1 MKERNGMEAKEF
13 SLRECYILACYG
25 LRASI
30 RAGKLEGFSKEEED
44 EIQED
49 AAEGVQDVREGV

>member
-1 MKERNGMEAKEF
+1 MEAKGF

-25 LRASI
+25 LRASL
-30 RAGKLEGFSKEEED
+30 RAGKLEGFSKEEEKD

-49 AAEGVQDVREGV
+49 ASEGMQDVREGI

>member
-1 MKERNGMEAKEF
+1 MEAKGF

-30 RAGKLEGFSKEEED
+30 RAGKLEGFSKEDED

-49 AAEGVQDVREGV
+49 ASEGMQDVREGI